1 MIHGDGAR
9 ETSRW
14 SFRKLMLLKP
24 IVPSDSRLYF
34 ILAGVTSCEQCLSVP
49 SVCPSP
55 LSLVTYTRKHVPK
68 YVCVCVC
75 VRAREFP
82 FPVRVRVRYIC
93 VRVYAGECTMEQ
105 DVRSCAQPR
114 GGTGN
119 SIDGSFCSLTGDRST
134 QIDGRAKP
142 SRVEQS
148 RATRYNVLEFVRSP
162 PRIDGQI
169 SSPSE

>member
-1 MIHGDGAR
+1 MH
-9 ETSRW
+9 
-14 SFRKLMLLKP
+14 
-24 IVPSDSRLYF
+24 VN
-34 ILAGVTSCEQCLSVP
+34 
-49 SVCPSP
+49 
-55 LSLVTYTRKHVPK
+55 TYLRT
-68 YVCVCVC
+68 YVCVCVS
-75 VRAREFP
+75 VREREFP

-93 VRVYAGECTMEQ
+93 VRVYAGKCTMEQ